1 MTPLRPAWLAII
13 SASAAL
19 LGFLATVLMLS
30 RGYGSPVL
38 PSSSAVTLIAVGM
51 LVLALGILV
60 WWDKRRLEQEA
71 DRASRAS
78 RQRRGRTRD
87 DDGGPAARGPAGRDR
102 ASFYYRR
109 PARRLHPLDAV
120 RVVAAGQACAYA
132 GSLIAGW
139 HAGVLIDLA
148 PAAGMAAPNVSSSL
162 VMIIGGLIWVIIGF
176 VVEQLCR
183 IPPDRGGTGAADEA
197 GEDLLEEEHGPLG
210 EGPNG
215 EEGYARTQS

>member
-1 MTPLRPAWLAII
+1 MTPLRPALLAII

-19 LGFLATVLMLS
+19 LGFLVTVLMLS

-38 PSSSAVTLIAVGM
+38 PSTSVITLSAVGL

-60 WWDKRRLEQEA
+60 WRDQRRLEQEA
-71 DRASRAS
+71 DRRLGRE
-78 RQRRGRTRD
+78 RQRGRD
-87 DDGGPAARGPAGRDR
+87 DDGAESPPADPEARGPADPY
-102 ASFYYRR
+102 FRR
-109 PARRLHPLDAV
+109 PARRLHPLEAA

-139 HAGVLIDLA
+139 HAGVLLDLA
-148 PAAGMAAPNVSSSL
+148 PAAGMAAPNANSSL

-183 IPPDRGGTGAADEA
+183 IPPDRGGGAQADETR
-197 GEDLLEEEHGPLG
+197 GGLLRDERGRLG

-215 EEGYARTQS
+215 EEGYARTPS

>member
-1 MTPLRPAWLAII
+1 MNPLRLAWLAII

-38 PSSSAVTLIAVGM
+38 PSSSAVTLLAVGM

-60 WWDKRRLEQEA
+60 WWDKRRLEQDA
-71 DRASRAS
+71 DRNSREN
-78 RQRRGRTRD
+78 RERKD
-87 DDGGPAARGPAGRDR
+87 DDGTARGSADRGPADP
-102 ASFYYRR
+102 YYRR

-139 HAGVLIDLA
+139 HAGVLLDLA
-148 PAAGMAAPNVSSSL
+148 PAAGMAAPNANSSL
-162 VMIIGGLIWVIIGF
+162 VMIIGGLVWVIIGF

-183 IPPDRGGTGAADEA
+183 LPPDRGGTSAAQSA
-197 GEDLLEEEHGPLG
+197 GEDLPDQEHGPLE

-215 EEGYARTQS
+215 EEGYARTGS